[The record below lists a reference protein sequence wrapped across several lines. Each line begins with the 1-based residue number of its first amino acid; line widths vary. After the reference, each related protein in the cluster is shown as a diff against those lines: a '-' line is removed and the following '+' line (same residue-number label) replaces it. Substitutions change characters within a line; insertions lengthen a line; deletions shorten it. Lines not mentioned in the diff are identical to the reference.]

1 MNKFLVLA
9 VITVLFSCTTKKEEN
24 KMETTFQ
31 EPQYTFMSISTAK
44 EGKLDDLIRI
54 ASKPS
59 ELMDE
64 KIEGLIARQV
74 SVDRERNSVVVW
86 VAFDSKETL
95 YNYLKTDEG
104 KNDHGDQEEMDSIID
119 TFVMYDLEPK
129 SQRFTPKQ

>member
-1 MNKFLVLA
+1 MNKFLALA

-129 SQRFTPKQ
+129 SQRFAPKQ

>member
-9 VITVLFSCTTKKEEN
+9 VITVLLSCTTKKEEN
-24 KMETTFQ
+24 EMEKTFQ

-64 KIEGLIARQV
+64 KVDGLIARQV

>member
-129 SQRFTPKQ
+129 SQRFAPKQ

>member
-1 MNKFLVLA
+1 MNKFLILA

-31 EPQYTFMSISTAK
+31 EPKYTFMSISTAK

-104 KNDHGDQEEMDSIID
+104 KKDHGDQEEMDAIID

-129 SQRFTPKQ
+129 SQRFAPKQ

>member
-9 VITVLFSCTTKKEEN
+9 VITVLFSCTTKKEGN

-64 KIEGLIARQV
+64 KINGLIARQV
-74 SVDRERNSVVVW
+74 SVDRQRNSVVVW

-104 KNDHGDQEEMDSIID
+104 KKDHGDQEEMDSIID

-129 SQRFTPKQ
+129 SQRFAPKQ

>member
-64 KIEGLIARQV
+64 KVDGLIARQV

-95 YNYLKTDEG
+95 YDYLKTDEG
-104 KNDHGDQEEMDSIID
+104 KNDHGDQEEMDAIID

-129 SQRFTPKQ
+129 SQRFAPKQ